1 MLESIPDSKVF
12 TEDTSRVQG
21 TLEPITKGQST
32 NPPSLGRN
40 MLISLHWKFYAIRLW
55 VCTSVVTSHQQV
67 ESSHFTLWSSRVNV
81 FTLESSQW
89 LHSSR
94 VNGYA
99 NCTVNKN
106 ASLQVEACLSTS
118 RITFYFFKPLE
129 DSSNPNL
136 FNYNI
141 FDEFIVNKL

>member
-67 ESSHFTLWSSRVNV
+67 ESSHFTLWSSRVNG
-81 FTLESSQW
+81 FTRVESESMASFESSQC
-89 LHSSR
+89 
-94 VNGYA
+94 YA

-106 ASLQVEACLSTS
+106 ASLQVEACLSAS
-118 RITFYFFKPLE
+118 RITFYFFKPLVA
-129 DSSNPNL
+129 SSQSIQL
-136 FNYNI
+136 QYF
-141 FDEFIVNKL
+141 